1 MATPAPQGH
10 SAPLP
15 QKGSLGG
22 QHARP
27 DYTGHAETHPLPH
40 GETSVTKNGLTDIK
54 NSKGQ
59 VILTTNGK
67 GGYTGTADT
76 PGFGMGRGTE

>member
-10 SAPLP
+10 SAPLS

-40 GETSVTKNGLTDIK
+40 GDTSVTKGGLTYIK
-54 NSKGQ
+54 NGKGQ
-59 VILTTNGK
+59 VIMIQK
-67 GGYTGTADT
+67 GSASTGTADT